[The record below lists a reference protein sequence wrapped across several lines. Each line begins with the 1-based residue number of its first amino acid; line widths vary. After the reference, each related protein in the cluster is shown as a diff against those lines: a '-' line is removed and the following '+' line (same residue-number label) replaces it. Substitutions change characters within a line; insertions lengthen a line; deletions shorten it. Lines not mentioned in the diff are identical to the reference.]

1 MFGNV
6 KISRPMNHYN
16 TGTWTYNIYFFFIVL
31 CRFFFRKKNNL
42 NNQFVL
48 HVYISTVSEERDRK
62 QTTKLKRSLYFF
74 FLQDFISVL
83 FLIKI
88 NANITRLQFRK
99 REEWRAMLFA
109 LSVLLLLAL
118 QNSYVL
124 SLTSVYK
131 NVYII
136 FPVDNEFSHCEW
148 IREKLR
154 ERFIIRKKERDII
167 CFYKRY
173 VFSFTRID
181 LRIRILHCLTLN
193 YIIHPNELIRCW
205 MKMIYLGIVE
215 FNIIW

>member
-148 IREKLR
+148 IRKNS
-154 ERFIIRKKERDII
+154 ERDSLSER
-167 CFYKRY
+167 KRETLF
-173 VFSFTRID
+173 VFTSD
-181 LRIRILHCLTLN
+181 MYSVLHALIWEFVY
-193 YIIHPNELIRCW
+193 YIVWH
-205 MKMIYLGIVE
+205 
-215 FNIIW
+215 